1 MAQSSLFLLTLLS
14 LISLIHKTDNPYP
27 SQSCCVFISIYML
40 RMITYARLLSGYNFS
55 SIPHKNPMNPW
66 MRRETEEQRIRGFA
80 QGTQLASDGVRI
92 QEEVILHPN
101 PAISLLAL
109 NGHYSV

>member
-1 MAQSSLFLLTLLS
+1 
-14 LISLIHKTDNPYP
+14 
-27 SQSCCVFISIYML
+27 
-40 RMITYARLLSGYNFS
+40 
-55 SIPHKNPMNPW
+55 MNPW

-92 QEEVILHPN
+92 QEVILHPN

-109 NGHYSV
+109 NGRYSV

>member
-1 MAQSSLFLLTLLS
+1 
-14 LISLIHKTDNPYP
+14 
-27 SQSCCVFISIYML
+27 
-40 RMITYARLLSGYNFS
+40 
-55 SIPHKNPMNPW
+55 MNPW

-109 NGHYSV
+109 NGHYLV